1 MEKTKIKEYKELFD
15 NLKNGNQY
23 YRLGK
28 LFSTTEKKYFYDTGT
43 GKIFEIA
50 DRVYEVLDAIFD
62 EDTFDAVFSLKMDEK
77 ELESALDE
85 IVESINKENILQAP
99 PLVEFRGP
107 HSEALEYYLEE
118 QMSQLTLEVTEK
130 CNLRCKYCIYQDS
143 HSDFHGYA
151 NRDMQFETAKKAI
164 DFAYPRTG
172 KNFYVAFYGGEPLLN
187 FKVIK
192 ESMEYVKQLVEDKNY
207 GFSLTTNATL
217 ITEEIAKYFAE
228 NEVVILVS
236 LDGPREIH
244 DENRVYIDGTGSFE
258 KTASGLKM
266 LLEAYGDMAKTN
278 IFISMVTSGPNI
290 EEKYDKIQE
299 FFKNT
304 EWLPE
309 DITVNPS
316 YVSYGRQEEEYEMV
330 NCKKEKMYAANRN
343 NDPLISWSKENGI
356 NQTQLFSAG
365 YIQRL
370 LYIIHR
376 RDLSNTPMNQYYFNG
391 CCVPGSRRLHVN
403 VEGKF
408 LPCERVGAVPFIGN
422 VNDGFDLEAIKK
434 HYVQDFMEAA
444 VPYCKNCW
452 AVHILYNDEQI
463 EIRFPMMKPKEVQ
476 LKTFYS
482 DAVKCKLVCEKE
494 PNTGINSLVSNTY
507 LSAA

>member
-62 EDTFDAVFSLKMDEK
+62 EDTLDAVFSLKMDEK

-172 KNFYVAFYGGEPLLN
+172 KNFYVAFYGGE
-187 FKVIK
+187 
-192 ESMEYVKQLVEDKNY
+192 
-207 GFSLTTNATL
+207 
-217 ITEEIAKYFAE
+217 
-228 NEVVILVS
+228 
-236 LDGPREIH
+236 R
-244 DENRVYIDGTGSFE
+244 
-258 KTASGLKM
+258 
-266 LLEAYGDMAKTN
+266 
-278 IFISMVTSGPNI
+278 IFCT
-290 EEKYDKIQE
+290 
-299 FFKNT
+299 
-304 EWLPE
+304 
-309 DITVNPS
+309 
-316 YVSYGRQEEEYEMV
+316 
-330 NCKKEKMYAANRN
+330 
-343 NDPLISWSKENGI
+343 
-356 NQTQLFSAG
+356 
-365 YIQRL
+365 
-370 LYIIHR
+370 
-376 RDLSNTPMNQYYFNG
+376 
-391 CCVPGSRRLHVN
+391 
-403 VEGKF
+403 
-408 LPCERVGAVPFIGN
+408 
-422 VNDGFDLEAIKK
+422 
-434 HYVQDFMEAA
+434 
-444 VPYCKNCW
+444 
-452 AVHILYNDEQI
+452 
-463 EIRFPMMKPKEVQ
+463 
-476 LKTFYS
+476 
-482 DAVKCKLVCEKE
+482 
-494 PNTGINSLVSNTY
+494 
-507 LSAA
+507 